1 MTPLEFLAVVLPS
14 PGMGLYCAAG
24 FKEKIK
30 RHKFVEEIAHL
41 EDTIQAD
48 RKSTRLNSSH

>member
-30 RHKFVEEIAHL
+30 CPCYKLIYL
-41 EDTIQAD
+41 
-48 RKSTRLNSSH
+48 KLLS